1 MMCFSRVI
9 AVIVSFQECSI
20 LSEDCS
26 TNAKTPRYSPE
37 MLRYNIAVNSRIFFP
52 STLLKSADSYG
63 GQVNRHT
70 PLLCIMPR

>member
-37 MLRYNIAVNSRIFFP
+37 MLRYNIAVNSRIFLP
-52 STLLKSADSYG
+52 STRADSYG